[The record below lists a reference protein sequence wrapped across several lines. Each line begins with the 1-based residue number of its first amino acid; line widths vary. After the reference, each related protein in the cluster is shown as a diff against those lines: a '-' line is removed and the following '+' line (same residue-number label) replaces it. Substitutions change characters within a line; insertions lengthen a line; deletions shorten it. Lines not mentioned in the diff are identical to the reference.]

1 LVVSGVLKLSIQRR
15 VLADAGM
22 ERMPETRRQRWRAF
36 MGWFLGFSGGA
47 LGGRVGKGWV
57 LQ

>member
-36 MGWFLGFSGGA
+36 MGWFFGFS
-47 LGGRVGKGWV
+47 
-57 LQ
+57 